1 MQLVPCRLL
10 VIGMCLVV
18 IFGCAR
24 PDYGESWPDHL
35 LLLAGPQPGYAIKRL
50 VEKQSPVTLVGD
62 DGSVCRT
69 SLARFASTR
78 EGQWIACI
86 WNLPTLDS
94 AQTAEP
100 EPDNQQMAAL
110 D

>member
-1 MQLVPCRLL
+1 MQLVPCHLL
-10 VIGMCLVV
+10 AVGISHVV

-24 PDYGESWPDHL
+24 PDYGESWPDHSL
-35 LLLAGPQPGYAIKRL
+35 LSAGPQPGYAIKRL
-50 VEKQSPVTLVGD
+50 VEKQPPVTLVGD

-69 SLARFASTR
+69 SRARFASTR

-100 EPDNQQMAAL
+100 GPDNQQIIAR

>member
-1 MQLVPCRLL
+1 MQLVPCRLPGVAISL
-10 VIGMCLVV
+10 AV

-35 LLLAGPQPGYAIKRL
+35 LFSAGPQPGYAIKRL

-69 SLARFASTR
+69 SPARFARTR
-78 EGQWIACI
+78 KGQWIACI

-94 AQTAEP
+94 AQRAEP